1 MDIKDQEIAQR
12 FQYIVREKNLTQNEV
27 AELLN
32 FSRPYI
38 SSVLTGR
45 NELSGRL
52 LRGLANAG
60 WDIHWILT
68 GKAKDSTCLKCVELE
83 TKLEQT
89 ERLIQLI
96 TGKAKDESKD

>member
-1 MDIKDQEIAQR
+1 MDIKDAEIAQR
-12 FQYIVREKNLTQNEV
+12 FQHLMREKNFTQQEL

-45 NELSGRL
+45 NEMSGRI
-52 LRGLANAG
+52 LRALANHG

-68 GKAKDSTCLKCVELE
+68 GKAKESTCDRCAELE
-83 TKLEQT
+83 TRLQQT
-89 ERLIQLI
+89 ERMIQLI
-96 TGKAKDESKD
+96 TGKATDESKE